1 MIGVTK
7 TLLIFGHPP
16 PGLDNAELRNEKGRL
31 LNDFEEPPSYSAL
44 STCYF
49 LLNLKQTKQMT
60 RAGAYWAGISPLKAA
75 VMWASARIFSIN
87 RLLRRG
93 SAGNAE
99 STVAPAATRSITT
112 SQ

>member
-49 LLNLKQTKQMT
+49 LRNLKQTKQMT
-60 RAGAYWAGISPLKAA
+60 RAGADWAGISPLRAA
-75 VMWASARIFSIN
+75 VTWASARIFSID
-87 RLLRRG
+87 RHLRPG

-99 STVAPAATRSITT
+99 SAGAPCPRRRRST
-112 SQ
+112 